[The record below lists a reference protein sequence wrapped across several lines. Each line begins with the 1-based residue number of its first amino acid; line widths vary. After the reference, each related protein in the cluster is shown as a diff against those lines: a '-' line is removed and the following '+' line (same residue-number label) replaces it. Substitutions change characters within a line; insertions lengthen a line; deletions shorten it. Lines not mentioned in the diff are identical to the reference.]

1 MGMRFTDRE
10 QAGRLL
16 AAALPQ
22 FRGRPDTVVLGL
34 ACGGV
39 PVAAEAAASLQ
50 LPWDVLPVRKLGIPG
65 LEETAFGALA
75 SADGGVVRVLNRP
88 LVARLLDIGVR
99 QSALDAVESAERA
112 ELERRAA
119 AYPGPR
125 LPLTGKTVIVADDG
139 LATGATMRAAVEAVR
154 AAGAATVVVGGSRRV
169 AGGTVVTA
177 AARGRRVQPVHPRP
191 VPRRRQLLPRLPAG
205 AGRRRRPAAGCPAR
219 LNSNRGD
226 ATPVPALLTTGR
238 ARTLRPVPSC
248 LLGD

>member
-22 FRGRPDTVVLGL
+22 FRGRPDAVVLGL

-39 PVAAEAAASLQ
+39 PVAAEVAASLQ

-65 LEETAFGALA
+65 LDETAFGALA

-99 QSALDAVESAERA
+99 QSALDAVESEARA
-112 ELERRAA
+112 ELERRAG

-125 LPLTGKTVIVADDG
+125 LPLNDRTVIVADDG
-139 LATGATMRAAVEAVR
+139 LATGATMRAAVVAVR
-154 AAGAATVVVGGSRRV
+154 AAGAATVVVGVPVASLEAQSSLQQLTDAVFSLFIPGQFRAVGSYYRDFRHV
-169 AGGTVVTA
+169 RDDDVV
-177 AARGRRVQPVHPRP
+177 R
-191 VPRRRQLLPRLPAG
+191 
-205 AGRRRRPAAGCPAR
+205 
-219 LNSNRGD
+219 
-226 ATPVPALLTTGR
+226 
-238 ARTLRPVPSC
+238 
-248 LLGD
+248 LLGARAS

>member
-39 PVAAEAAASLQ
+39 PVAAEAAASLG

-65 LEETAFGALA
+65 LDQTAFGAVA
-75 SADGGVVRVLNRP
+75 SADAGVVRVLNRP

-99 QSALDAVESAERA
+99 QSALDAVERAERA
-112 ELERRAA
+112 ELELRAA
-119 AYPGPR
+119 VYPGPR
-125 LPLTGKTVIVADDG
+125 LLLTGKTVIVADDG

-154 AAGAATVVVGGSRRV
+154 AASAATVVVGVPVASLVAQSSLQQLADAVFSLFIPGQFRAVGSYYRAFRQVRDDDV
-169 AGGTVVTA
+169 A
-177 AARGRRVQPVHPRP
+177 R
-191 VPRRRQLLPRLPAG
+191 
-205 AGRRRRPAAGCPAR
+205 
-219 LNSNRGD
+219 
-226 ATPVPALLTTGR
+226 
-238 ARTLRPVPSC
+238 
-248 LLGD
+248 LLGDRPA

>member
-39 PVAAEAAASLQ
+39 PVAAEAAAVLQ

-65 LEETAFGALA
+65 LGETAFGALA

-88 LVARLLDIGVR
+88 LVARLLEIGVR

-119 AYPGPR
+119 AYPEPR

-154 AAGAATVVVGGSRRV
+154 AAGAATVVVAVPVASLEAESSLQQLADGVFCLFIPGQFRAVGSYYRTFGQVRDDD
-169 AGGTVVTA
+169 VV
-177 AARGRRVQPVHPRP
+177 R
-191 VPRRRQLLPRLPAG
+191 LLG
-205 AGRRRRPAAGCPAR
+205 ARPA
-219 LNSNRGD
+219 
-226 ATPVPALLTTGR
+226 
-238 ARTLRPVPSC
+238 
-248 LLGD
+248 